1 MNSIM
6 EGNNV
11 SISQAEKFF
20 DDEDEQYNVKMIIKD
35 FMVPQK
41 KSVNAYNFKLF
52 GMKPEEY
59 EKDKII
65 KLNKKKRKS

>member
-1 MNSIM
+1 MDSLA
-6 EGNNV
+6 GAGNV
-11 SISQAEKFF
+11 SVKEAEKFF

-41 KSVNAYNFKLF
+41 KSANAYYYKLM

-59 EKDKII
+59 EKD
-65 KLNKKKRKS
+65 